1 MCSRLEREAS
11 RQEDTR
17 TVPVESRCLMMRLM
31 RQQIAVATGKPS
43 AAAGK
48 ISTVSALLECCCQV
62 LPTAAVIC
70 RYSKLHIYI
79 GFESKN
85 STKLSSSN

>member
-31 RQQIAVATGKPS
+31 RQQMAVAMGKPS

-48 ISTVSALLECCCQV
+48 IYCFCITRV
-62 LPTAAVIC
+62 LPPSIT
-70 RYSKLHIYI
+70 Y
-79 GFESKN
+79 
-85 STKLSSSN
+85 SSSNLQIQ